1 VSYKKVLVNHVTFM
15 QLIGVTMMIVVRHLW
30 VAVIIVMPS

>member
-1 VSYKKVLVNHVTFM
+1 M